1 MNLQPPTLVA
11 VFCIKGVTKVSE
23 VKIDQKI
30 NQNVIIMVVC
40 FALVGSVEYFNLSCV
55 LWGVGFVVLVLSVVS
70 VIQCLFAYT
79 KDYQSRKYKQI
90 GDKNE

>member
-11 VFCIKGVTKVSE
+11 VFCIKGIKNMTCFLE
-23 VKIDQKI
+23 NQKI

-90 GDKNE
+90 GGKNE